1 MKSFVKFLTIVFA
14 VILLSTSFACAPKYH
29 SKDFF
34 FFNTQISVVTKN
46 RAISS
51 DAEEKLTSLFSGLE
65 KEFSP
70 SEDNSF
76 TKIFNSLEVGQTM
89 TLSSTAIE
97 LYDLAK
103 TCFSYSDGLFN
114 PAVFPLVKAWSFYPD
129 YPILNFTP
137 PSDDKINQLMEDNK
151 LDFSLVSRTE
161 NTLKKE
167 VSGMELDF
175 GGILKGF
182 AIDKSAEILSADGI
196 TEGYINAGGSSLF
209 IFSSNSLGIK
219 HPRAQKDIPQI
230 ISVNIQGGKNLSVS
244 TSGDYEKTY
253 AFNGETYSHLINPKT
268 GYPAKTGVIS
278 ATVIGAGGG
287 FSDAI
292 TTALC
297 LCSHSSGQNDSELL
311 KMMRKITSD
320 YPNAKIFAIFN
331 DGQNKLVLTN
341 QKQGEQFTLLD
352 KEYSVVKI

>member
-1 MKSFVKFLTIVFA
+1 MKSCAKFLSIIFL
-14 VILLSTSFACAPKYH
+14 VILLSSSLACSPKYY

-51 DAEEKLTSLFSGLE
+51 GAEEKLTSLFSKLE

-70 SEDNSF
+70 SEDNSC
-76 TKIFNSLEVGQTM
+76 TRQFNNLEVGQTI

-97 LYDLAK
+97 LFDLAK

-137 PSDDKINQLMEDNK
+137 PSDDKIIQLTNESK
-151 LDFSLVSRTE
+151 LDFSLVSLTG
-161 NTLKKE
+161 NSLKKE
-167 VSGMELDF
+167 ISGMELDF

-230 ISVNIQGGKNLSVS
+230 ISVNIKNEKNISVS

-253 AFNGETYSHLINPKT
+253 IFNGETYSHLINPKT

-297 LCSHSSGQNDSELL
+297 LCSHSNGQNDSELL
-311 KMMRKITSD
+311 KMMRKITLD

-331 DGQNKLVLTN
+331 DGHNKLVLTN

-352 KEYSVVKI
+352 NEYSVINI

>member
-1 MKSFVKFLTIVFA
+1 MKRLVKLLSIIFI
-14 VILLSTSFACAPKYH
+14 VILLSINLACAPKYY
-29 SKDFF
+29 SRDFF

-51 DAEEKLTSLFSGLE
+51 EAEEKLTSLFGGLE

-70 SEDNSF
+70 SEELSF
-76 TKIFNSLEVGQTM
+76 TKTFNSLSVEQTM
-89 TLSSTAIE
+89 TLSSTAVEIF
-97 LYDLAK
+97 DLAK
-103 TCFSYSDGLFN
+103 SCYEYSGGLFN

-129 YPILNFTP
+129 YPVLNFTP
-137 PSDDKINQLMEDNK
+137 PSDNEINDLMKDEKLNFSQVSLNK
-151 LDFSLVSRTE
+151 

-182 AIDKSAEILSADGI
+182 AIDKSSEILSKDGI

-209 IFSSNSLGIK
+209 IFASNTLGIK

-230 ISVNIQGGKNLSVS
+230 ISVNIKGEKNLSVS

-253 AFNGETYSHLINPKT
+253 TFEGKTYSHLINPKT
-268 GYPAKTGVIS
+268 GYPANTGIIS

-297 LCSHSSGQNDSELL
+297 LCSHSNGENDSELFN
-311 KMMRKITSD
+311 MMRKILFD
-320 YPNAKIFAIFN
+320 YPNAKIFVVFN
-331 DGQNKLVLTN
+331 DGHDKLILTN

-352 KEYSVVKI
+352 KEYSVINI

>member
-1 MKSFVKFLTIVFA
+1 MKSFVKFLTIIFA
-14 VILLSTSFACAPKYH
+14 IILLSSNLACAPKYYT
-29 SKDFF
+29 KDFF

-51 DAEEKLTSLFSGLE
+51 EAEKKLTSIFSGLE

-70 SEDNSF
+70 SEEESL
-76 TKIFNSLEVGQTM
+76 TKAFNDLKQGEVV
-89 TLSSTAIE
+89 TLTSTAVE
-97 LYDLAK
+97 VFDLAK

-114 PAVFPLVKAWSFYPD
+114 PAVFPLVKAWSFYPN
-129 YPILNFTP
+129 YPILNFAP
-137 PSDDKINQLMEDNK
+137 PSDAKIKELMKDNK
-151 LDFSLVSRTE
+151 LDFSLVSRIESTI
-161 NTLKKE
+161 KKE

-182 AIDKSAEILSADGI
+182 AIDKSSEILLADGI
-196 TEGYINAGGSSLF
+196 TDGYINAGGSSLF
-209 IFSSNSLGIK
+209 IFGSSTLGIK
-219 HPRAQKDIPQI
+219 HPRARKDIPQI
-230 ISVNIQGGKNLSVS
+230 ISVNIKGEKNLSVS

-253 AFNGETYSHLINPKT
+253 SFNGETYSHLINPKT
-268 GYPAKTGVIS
+268 GYPAKIGVIS

-297 LCSHSSGQNDSELL
+297 LCAHTNSQNDSELL
-311 KMMRKITSD
+311 KMMRKIISD
-320 YPNAKIFAIFN
+320 YPNAKIFTVFN

-352 KEYSVVKI
+352 NEYSVVNI